1 MPALKTAA
9 PERDRGTSTKTSA
22 VDIRQVKFPAMRLPL
37 SPREKRSGVRVSSK
51 LPVTVKYGGI
61 YEAFGQAIN
70 LSARGLFFE
79 LDGTLAPGAVVQLV
93 FRLPGEVVGGRAIW
107 LRCQAE
113 VVRVEEGSQHN
124 RFRIAARLISYE
136 AFRVS

>member
-1 MPALKTAA
+1 MPALKTAT

-79 LDGTLAPGAVVQLV
+79 LDGTLHPAPS
-93 FRLPGEVVGGRAIW
+93 F
-107 LRCQAE
+107 
-113 VVRVEEGSQHN
+113 N
-124 RFRIAARLISYE
+124 
-136 AFRVS
+136 